1 MAKIEIQT
9 KKWTKKELVDK
20 LNQQQEKLNEAI
32 YTLIDYASK
41 GFNKK
46 PALKCLEKIG
56 VERIEYTYEGGLQ

>member
-1 MAKIEIQT
+1 MAKIEVDL

-41 GFNKK
+41 GLKKK

-56 VERIEYTYEGGLQ
+56 VERIEYTHGGR